1 MRVRLSLAQKINL
14 SYALVTLVSLATLAV
29 IGGAALMLWASQG
42 CRGWESAAP
51 SLQTRFNLNPPPLA
65 PPQRAAAWLRAFFQK
80 GTVRGRAGEFLEVS
94 VDFSARDI
102 PRAALV
108 DAEGRVVALFPAHTP
123 GQAVGQPW
131 ESAFAAYD
139 PPRLPQNAPQVTPRD
154 SLCLIA
160 VPWATPE
167 HQSGWLVFLYRPINP
182 WKRGLNFI
190 VILLL
195 LGLLIAPAELAT
207 GTVAGWLL
215 SRALVRRLRRIASV
229 SEAWA
234 RGDFDAAIADTGS
247 DELAALAQRLDGMA
261 DRLRN
266 LLHTERELASLEER
280 QRLSRELHD
289 AVKQQLFAAA
299 MQLTVAKEQWA
310 QAPPQAQAHFD
321 EGLALLH
328 QAQRELVHLL
338 HQQRAPDLQAKTL
351 AQALEAYIAGWEAR
365 TGIRVHRTFSLP
377 APLPPAIGHV
387 LFRVVQ
393 ESLANIE
400 RHSHAD
406 KVVLDLV
413 QKGRAVRLSV
423 ADNGAGFA
431 PQETPHHG
439 QGLQNMRERV
449 TRLGGRFDL
458 KSAAG
463 KGTCV
468 EVQLPLPEGERP

>member
-1 MRVRLSLAQKINL
+1 MRFRLSLAQKINI
-14 SYALVTLVSLATLAV
+14 SYTLVTLVSLATLAV
-29 IGGAALMLWASQG
+29 IGGAALMRWASRG
-42 CRGWESAAP
+42 CHGWESAAP

-65 PPQRAAAWLRAFFQK
+65 PPQRAAAWLQAFFQK

-102 PRAALV
+102 PLAALV
-108 DAEGRVVALFPAHTP
+108 DAKGRLVAMFPAGP
-123 GQAVGQPW
+123 GEQPVGQPW

-139 PPRLPQNAPQVTPRD
+139 PPRLPQSTPKVTPRG

-160 VPWATPE
+160 VPWAAPE
-167 HQSGWLVFLYRPINP
+167 QQRGWLVFLYRPIDP

-215 SRALVRRLRRIASV
+215 SRTFVRRLHRIAQAA
-229 SEAWA
+229 EAWA
-234 RGDFDAAIADTGS
+234 RGDFNATITDTGS
-247 DELAALAQRLDGMA
+247 DELAALAHRLDGMA
-261 DRLRN
+261 DRLRG

-299 MQLTVAKEQWA
+299 MQLAVAKEQWA
-310 QAPPQAQAHFD
+310 QAPPEARAHFD

-338 HQQRAPDLQAKTL
+338 HQQRPPDLQEKTL
-351 AQALEAYIAGWEAR
+351 AQALETYIAGWEAR

-377 APLPPAIGHV
+377 VPLPPAAEHV

-400 RHSHAD
+400 RHSQAD
-406 KVVLDLV
+406 KVVLGLM
-413 QKGRAVRLSV
+413 QKGRTVHLRV
-423 ADNGAGFA
+423 ADNGAGFS
-431 PQETPHHG
+431 PQETPRHG

-449 TRLGGRFDL
+449 TRLGGGFNL

-463 KGTCV
+463 RGTCV

>member
-1 MRVRLSLAQKINL
+1 MRFRLSLAQKINL

-29 IGGAALMLWASQG
+29 IGGTALMLWANRG
-42 CRGWESAAP
+42 CRTWESAAP
-51 SLQTRFNLNPPPLA
+51 TLQTRFNLNPPPLA
-65 PPQRAAAWLRAFFQK
+65 PPQRAAAWLQAFFQK
-80 GTVRGRAGEFLEVS
+80 GTVRGRPGEFLEVA

-108 DAEGRVVALFPAHTP
+108 DAKGRLVAMFPSDTGEQP
-123 GQAVGQPW
+123 IGQPW

-139 PPRLPQNAPQVTPRD
+139 PPRLPKNTPQVTQRG

-160 VPWATPE
+160 VPWVTPE

-182 WKRGLNFI
+182 WRRGLNFI

-215 SRALVRRLRRIASV
+215 SRSLVLRLRHIAHV

-234 RGDFDAAIADTGS
+234 RGDFNAAIADTGS
-247 DELAALAQRLDGMA
+247 DELAALALRLDGMA
-261 DRLRN
+261 DRLRG

-299 MQLTVAKEQWA
+299 MQFAVAKEQWA
-310 QAPPQAQAHFD
+310 QAPPEARAHFD

-338 HQQRAPDLQAKTL
+338 HQHRPPDLQEKTL
-351 AQALEAYIAGWEAR
+351 AQALEAYIAAWEAR

-377 APLPPAIGHV
+377 VPLPPATEHV

-400 RHSHAD
+400 RHSQAD
-406 KVVLDLV
+406 KVVLGLV
-413 QKGRAVRLSV
+413 QKGRAVHLRV
-423 ADNGAGFA
+423 ADNGVGFA
-431 PQETPHHG
+431 PQETPQQG

-458 KSAAG
+458 KSAGG